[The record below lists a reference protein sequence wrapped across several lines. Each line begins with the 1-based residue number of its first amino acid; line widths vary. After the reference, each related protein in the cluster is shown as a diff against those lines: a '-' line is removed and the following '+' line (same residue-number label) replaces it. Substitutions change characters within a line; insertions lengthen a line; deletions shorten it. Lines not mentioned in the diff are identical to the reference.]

1 MCNVVSAFR
10 QCGNDDIRAGRTA
23 NIADLV
29 ALTEGQKQTQGAF
42 ETKKWR

>member
-1 MCNVVSAFR
+1 VVCAFR
-10 QCGNDDIRAGRTA
+10 EAVDDIRAGRQPNMA
-23 NIADLV
+23 NLI

>member
-1 MCNVVSAFR
+1 VRGVVRAFR
-10 QCGNDDIRAGRTA
+10 AAVDDIRAGRQA
-23 NIADLV
+23 NMADLV